1 MPDTPN
7 TMRNIARVA
16 RVSVATVSKCLS
28 NKADVSAAT
37 RERVLRVCRELGYRP
52 NPLVAALMQARRR
65 NASPASHLTLAF
77 VTAFPSANEWKQHPS
92 PIFRQMFAGALA
104 RATERNYKLEHFWL
118 YQDGMSN
125 QRFGK
130 MLFARGIPGLLL
142 APIPSTRITV
152 DISWSAFSVVVLGL
166 TPSTRQFH
174 RVSTDYYQ
182 GMLLAL
188 EECARLGYRRPGF
201 AVRRETTER
210 LEHRWEAAYLFSQR
224 RNPAKRPPK
233 PLVVSEWTRDA
244 VLDWIEH
251 ERPDVIIGPVLG
263 KLESIIRESGR
274 SVPGDIGMVGLLVPG
289 EGDRLSGIIQD
300 GEMVG
305 AVAVDQL
312 ISQIERN
319 EKGVPAHPITHTM
332 PGHWNHGATARF
344 TESPKRSRSIRPGV
358 IPTTSPPA

>member
-7 TMRNIARVA
+7 TMRDVARVA
-16 RVSVATVSKCLS
+16 RVSVATVSKCLA
-28 NKADVSAAT
+28 NKPDVSAAT
-37 RERVLRVCRELGYRP
+37 REHVLRVCGELRYRL

-65 NASPASHLTLAF
+65 NANPASHLTLAF
-77 VTAFPSANEWKQHPS
+77 VTAFPTANGWRQHPS
-92 PIFRQMFAGALA
+92 PIFQQMFAGALA

-152 DISWSAFSVVVLGL
+152 DISWSPFSVVVLGL

-188 EECARLGYRRPGF
+188 EQCARLGYRRPGF
-201 AVRRETTER
+201 AVRMETTER
-210 LEHRWEAAYLFSQR
+210 LEHRWEAAYLFWQKH
-224 RNPAKRPPK
+224 NCVKRPPK
-233 PLVVSEWTRDA
+233 PLIVSEWTRDA
-244 VLDWIEH
+244 VLGWLEH
-251 ERPDVIIGPVLG
+251 EKPDVIVGPVLG
-263 KLESIIRESGR
+263 KLESIVRESGR

-289 EGDRLSGIIQD
+289 AGDRLSGIIQD
-300 GEMVG
+300 GETIG
-305 AVAVDQL
+305 AVAADQL
-312 ISQIERN
+312 ISQIGRN

-332 PGHWNHGATARF
+332 LGHWNQG
-344 TESPKRSRSIRPGV
+344 E
-358 IPTTSPPA
+358 TTRKEK

>member
-7 TMRNIARVA
+7 TMRDVARAA
-16 RVSVATVSKCLS
+16 RVSIATVSKCLS

-37 RERVLRVCRELGYRP
+37 REHVLRVCAELRYRP

-77 VTAFPSANEWKQHPS
+77 VTAFPTAGGWRQHPS
-92 PIFRQMFAGALA
+92 PIFRQMFAGAIA

-130 MLFARGIPGLLL
+130 MLLARGISGLLL

-152 DISWSAFSVVVLGL
+152 DIAWSPFSVVVLGL

-188 EECARLGYRRPGF
+188 EQCARLGYRRPGF
-201 AVRRETTER
+201 AVRMETTER
-210 LEHRWEAAYLFSQR
+210 LEHRWEAAYLLWQKHSR
-224 RNPAKRPPK
+224 AKRPPK
-233 PLVVSEWTRDA
+233 PLIVSEWTREA
-244 VLDWIEH
+244 VLGWLGREK
-251 ERPDVIIGPVLG
+251 PDVIVGPVLG

-274 SVPGDIGMVGLLVPG
+274 SVPGDIGIVGLLVPG
-289 EGDRLSGIIQD
+289 AGDRLSGIIQD
-300 GEMVG
+300 GEMIG
-305 AVAVDQL
+305 AVAADQL
-312 ISQIERN
+312 ISQIGRN
-319 EKGVPAHPITHTM
+319 EKGMPAHPVTHTM
-332 PGHWNHGATARF
+332 PGHWNQG
-344 TESPKRSRSIRPGV
+344 E
-358 IPTTSPPA
+358 TTRGEG